1 MRVSLSEEAA
11 AQFESFTERHLGQT
25 VALVVGGQVL
35 TVHKIRQVVHD
46 GNVQISRCG
55 DEGCQILFLELRDN
69 VPEE

>member
-11 AQFESFTERHLGQT
+11 AQFESFTERYLGQT

-46 GNVQISRCG
+46 GKVQISRCG

-69 VPEE
+69 VPGK